1 MGGRLE
7 HMNTRVVTGIAVAV
21 SLIIVG
27 VFFMLYGGQGTQ
39 LFSGGTDS
47 MGTQLVAQDV
57 VVGTGT
63 EAVSGQFVKV
73 HYVGKL
79 ESGQTF
85 DSSVGRGEPFSFV
98 LGAGQVIQG
107 WEQGLVGM
115 KVGGKRMLV
124 IPPSLGYGERGIGP
138 IPPNATLIFEVDLLS
153 VEPIPGTPQSL

>member
-1 MGGRLE
+1 
-7 HMNTRVVTGIAVAV
+7 MNSRVVTGIAVGV

-27 VFFMLYGGQGTQ
+27 IFFTLYGGQGTQ
-39 LFSGGTDS
+39 LLSGGADS
-47 MGTQLVAQDV
+47 MGAQLVVQDV
-57 VVGTGT
+57 VAGTGI

-79 ESGQTF
+79 ENGQIF

-98 LGAGQVIQG
+98 LGAGQVIPG

-153 VEPIPGTPQSL
+153 VEPIPGTPESL